1 MNLPHWIQVYFP
13 FGEHNW
19 WLSALV
25 ASLPIIVLFSLMA
38 GFRVKPHWSALCA
51 AITAVV
57 VANLA
62 FTMPWSLAGASFLF
76 GVGTGLMNIIWI
88 VVAAVYLYDISVS
101 TGDFE
106 IMKSSVGGITADR
119 RLQLLLVAFCFGAF
133 IEGCAGFGSP
143 VAIAGAFMIGL
154 GFKPFHA
161 AALNLIANTAPVAW
175 GAIGTPVHMLTTV
188 TGLPEADMNAMIGRI
203 LPITA
208 VIVPFWLVRAMV
220 PWKETFEVLPAILV
234 VGVSF
239 ASMQFFWSNRMDA
252 NLVDITAGLFSLLC
266 AVVFLLFWK
275 PKRVWRFEGDEVVVA
290 KGATLGVPSVSGASP
305 AADAR
310 PSGQGTLEAV
320 VLALATVGPLVAM
333 AIKFLPTISMPT
345 TFSFWVFV
353 VSALVLAVSVWKVV
367 RWGHRRYITIL
378 EIVAVPA
385 VWIALVMIFRGGNVN
400 VLYVAIAVAVFALLM
415 VGFSA
420 GEVTRAW
427 MPFAV
432 LSVFVLC
439 WGLAPIK
446 TWMNVHTTPGWNDV
460 TMKDGKPVLDKAGK
474 PVTNKGFITPL
485 HNLISRDKPVVT
497 PDPKTGKLP
506 AEGAVFPF
514 IWLSATGTGC
524 FLAAIV
530 GGLIRGVN
538 PIKLIQI
545 FGHTLFRMRWAVLAI
560 SCMLGLGFVT
570 RYSGTDAVLG
580 LAFTHTGWFY
590 PFFGTFLGWLG
601 VALTG
606 SDTSS
611 NALFGSLQK
620 ITAQQLGL
628 DPVLM
633 TAANSAG
640 GVMGK
645 MVDAQSITVATAA
658 TNQIGNEGII
668 FRFVVWHSIALGTI
682 VGLIVM
688 FYAYVVPN
696 LVPHGVK
703 LLSQ

>member
-1 MNLPHWIQVYFP
+1 MPTWTQVYDP
-13 FGEHNW
+13 LGHW

-25 ASLPIIVLFSLMA
+25 AALPIIVLFTLMA
-38 GFRVKPHWSALCA
+38 GLRVKPHWSALA
-51 AITAVV
+51 GAGTAVL
-57 VANLA
+57 VAC
-62 FTMPWSLAGASFLF
+62 FVFHMPASLAAGSFLY
-76 GVGTGLMNIIWI
+76 GVSTGILNIVWI

-106 IMKSSVGGITADR
+106 IMKSSVAGITADR

-175 GAIGTPVHMLTTV
+175 GAIGTPVHMLATV
-188 TGLPEADMNAMIGRI
+188 TAGGPPFTPEADMNAMIGRI

-208 VIVPFWLVRAMV
+208 IIVPFWLVRAMV

-239 ASMQFFWSNRMDA
+239 ASMQYFWSNHMDS

-266 AVVFLLFWK
+266 TVIFLLFWK
-275 PKRVWRFEGDEVVVA
+275 PKRIWRFEEDGGPVAVVPA
-290 KGATLGVPSVSGASP
+290 GRQAVPGVSGGSN
-305 AADAR
+305 
-310 PSGQGTLEAV
+310 
-320 VLALATVGPLVAM
+320 GPEIHSYSFGRTFKAWLP
-333 AIKFLPTISMPT
+333 FLI
-345 TFSFWVFV
+345 
-353 VSALVLAVSVWKVV
+353 
-367 RWGHRRYITIL
+367 
-378 EIVAVPA
+378 
-385 VWIALVMIFRGGNVN
+385 
-400 VLYVAIAVAVFALLM
+400 
-415 VGFSA
+415 
-420 GEVTRAW
+420 
-427 MPFAV
+427 
-432 LSVFVLC
+432 LSVFVFL
-439 WGLAPIK
+439 WGFKPVK
-446 TWMNVHTTPGWNDV
+446 TWMNVHTTPSWL
-460 TMKDGKPVLDKAGK
+460 TPEGKPRGGWET
-474 PVTNKGFITPL
+474 PIHNK
-485 HNLISRDKPVVT
+485 ISRDKPVV
-497 PDPKTGKLP
+497 PKP
-506 AEGAVFPF
+506 APEGARFAF

-524 FLAAIV
+524 FLAAII
-530 GGLIRGVN
+530 GGLIRGVSIGN
-538 PIKLIQI
+538 LFSI

-560 SCMLGLGFVT
+560 SAMLGLGFVT

-580 LAFTHTGWFY
+580 LAFTHTGWFF

-620 ITAQQLGL
+620 ITATQLNL

-645 MVDAQSITVATAA
+645 MVDAQSICVATAA
-658 TNQIGNEGII
+658 TNQVDNEGMI
-668 FRFVVWHSIALGTI
+668 FRFVVWHSIALGAI
-682 VGLIVM
+682 VGIIVM
-688 FYAYVVPN
+688 FYAYVAPH
-696 LVPHGVK
+696 LVPHGVH
-703 LLSQ
+703 LISQ

>member
-1 MNLPHWIQVYFP
+1 MQSWTQVYFP
-13 FGEHNW
+13 FATASDPQHMW
-19 WLSALV
+19 WLSALI
-25 ASLPIIVLFSLMA
+25 AALPIIVLFTLMA
-38 GFRVKPHWSALCA
+38 GFRVKPHWSALA
-51 AITAVV
+51 GAITAVL
-57 VANLA
+57 VAHFV
-62 FTMPWSLAGASFLF
+62 FTMPMNLAGASFLY
-76 GVGTGLMNIIWI
+76 GVSTGLLNIVWI

-106 IMKSSVGGITADR
+106 IMKSSVAGITADR

-175 GAIGTPVHMLTTV
+175 GAIGTPVHMLAQV
-188 TGLPEADMNAMIGRI
+188 TAGGPPFTPEADMNAMIGRI

-208 VIVPFWLVRAMV
+208 IIVPFWLVRAMV

-234 VGVSF
+234 VGISF
-239 ASMQFFWSNRMDA
+239 ASMQYFWANHMDS

-266 AVVFLLFWK
+266 TVVFLLFWK
-275 PKRVWRFEGDEVVVA
+275 PKKIWRFEEDKAAMASAG
-290 KGATLGVPSVSGASP
+290 GVPTVSGGA
-305 AADAR
+305 
-310 PSGQGTLEAV
+310 
-320 VLALATVGPLVAM
+320 
-333 AIKFLPTISMPT
+333 
-345 TFSFWVFV
+345 
-353 VSALVLAVSVWKVV
+353 
-367 RWGHRRYITIL
+367 
-378 EIVAVPA
+378 
-385 VWIALVMIFRGGNVN
+385 GG
-400 VLYVAIAVAVFALLM
+400 IETHEH
-415 VGFSA
+415 SA
-420 GEVTRAW
+420 GRTFLAW
-427 MPFAV
+427 LPFLI
-432 LSVFVLC
+432 LSVFVFL
-439 WGLAPIK
+439 WGYKPVK
-446 TWMNVHTTPGWNDV
+446 DWMNIHTTPNWAVRAADGSV
-460 TMKDGKPVLDKAGK
+460 VKGPDGKVKLNSGWA
-474 PVTNKGFITPL
+474 TPI
-485 HNLISRDKPVVT
+485 HNLVNRDKPVAPKPT
-497 PDPKTGKLP
+497 P
-506 AEGAVFPF
+506 EGAKFAF

-524 FLAAIV
+524 FLAAII

-538 PIKLIQI
+538 PVKLIKI
-545 FGHTLFRMRWAVLAI
+545 FGHTLFRLRWAVLAI

-580 LAFTHTGWFY
+580 LAFTHTGVFF

-620 ITAQQLGL
+620 ITATQLKL

-645 MVDAQSITVATAA
+645 MVDAQSICVATAA
-658 TNQIGNEGII
+658 TNQVGNEGMI
-668 FRFVVWHSIALGTI
+668 FRFVVWHSIALGAI

-688 FYAYVVPN
+688 FYAYIAPN